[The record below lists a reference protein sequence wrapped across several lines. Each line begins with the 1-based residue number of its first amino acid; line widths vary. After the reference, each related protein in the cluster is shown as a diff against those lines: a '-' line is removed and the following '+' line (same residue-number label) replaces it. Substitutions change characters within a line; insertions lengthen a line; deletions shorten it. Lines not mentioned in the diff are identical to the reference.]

1 MAKVQHNRTTAA
13 SIYFKLFFLV
23 LLNVSV
29 KKIFTETVPNTT
41 FKW

>member
-13 SIYFKLFFLV
+13 SIYFKSVFLV
-23 LLNVSV
+23 LLNVPV
-29 KKIFTETVPNTT
+29 KTIFAETVPNTT